1 MFKPS
6 LKHGHLE
13 PVAQDG
19 VQVSFEHHQ
28 GCKPTTSLGPL
39 CQLLVIPTVKKCFLM
54 LRVRIPCSSLCP
66 LPMLPALGTA
76 TDLGRLPGDR
86 AVHYT
91 PSSLHVFTHLDEI
104 FLSLFFSRV
113 ESAIA
118 LSFSSQ
124 KRRSSLFIPSVALC
138 WTPSGSSPIL
148 LKTLNPRQP

>member
-6 LKHGHLE
+6 LKHGHPK

-39 CQLLVIPTVKKCFLM
+39 CQLLVIPTVKKRFLM
-54 LRVRIPCSSLCP
+54 LRVRILCPSLCP
-66 LPMLPALGTA
+66 LP
-76 TDLGRLPGDR
+76 PGHCDSTWGDCPVTEPGP
-86 AVHYT
+86 VHCT
-91 PSSLHVFTHLDEI
+91 SSSLHVFTHVDEI
-104 FLSLFFSRV
+104 FLSLSFPRV

-124 KRRSSLFIPSVALC
+124 NRHSSLFIPSVALC

-148 LKTLNPRQP
+148 FKMLNPK